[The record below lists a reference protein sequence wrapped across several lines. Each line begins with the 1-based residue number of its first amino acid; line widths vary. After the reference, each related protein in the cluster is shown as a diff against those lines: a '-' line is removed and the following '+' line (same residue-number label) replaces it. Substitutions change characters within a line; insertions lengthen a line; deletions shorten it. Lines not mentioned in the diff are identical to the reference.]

1 MRKTLT
7 YILKSLPFLVLLLIL
22 ATVSP
27 AHAGW
32 WSDLKNAAVDAAGKA
47 AAWALGIDTEDN
59 CIPPTSETTNCLF
72 CPMFKILFNAG
83 SIVAA
88 KSYSA
93 FSSELGQLV
102 LVFLSVSLALIILRN
117 IAAMGSK
124 DPGALLND
132 IFKKTFVCI
141 VIYIII
147 AKDYYNVLN
156 LTLTPIFETGFSF
169 VKSGNTTCASAG
181 GVIGYSGTAG
191 SGGAGGLPMNVG
203 ASIVCAVEDIERK
216 INMLFEFGK
225 WAFCR
230 GNGPDRIF
238 HIIPNPIYLI
248 DGILL
253 YLAGIFFMVAYPWV
267 MGDAVLQF
275 GVAMAIAPFAVCGY
289 AFDGT
294 KRYLPKVFSW
304 ILHSLFTFMF
314 MAILILCILGYI
326 NDLLGA
332 ALAKGA
338 ADPKTVFTD
347 PNQGIAF
354 YGPNMLKIIF
364 ILVIGWAYMPVV
376 SDLAGIFSEG
386 SGLNAAGKIGSA
398 VKNTVD
404 AKTRKAADWGVGVAG
419 NAAKAAGRV
428 TARRAKAGVRR
439 GMMFGVNRFG
449 ARNASGGK
457 TIKMLGYT
465 FATEKGADGSQ
476 VLRREF
482 TSITGR
488 RHVMISDKY
497 STIKQEYTK
506 SGKQVKNETTFKHGF
521 ALDHLLDEQTGKIN
535 IGAVQTL
542 LNSPLGQK
550 PEYRKAIMSQLAV
563 QVAKA
568 RGDEVG
574 TYYRSRNIKFDPNN
588 PYNITIEQVDNT
600 GKITSLSMKIDEAT
614 GQTAID
620 YFQDRSPNRFEAPIK
635 AASTKFNQ
643 GRKKMGRIMAMNF
656 VNMNIEDYGHRNA
669 DGSYTWK
676 QWKWLGGVT
685 YTATKDAAGN
695 DMYIREAKKYW
706 LFGPKIKKT
715 YDINGV
721 EMEYDTHKKREKHLK
736 KMTDIE
742 NKLNSASHATTT
754 ASGGKKAL
762 IGNAV
767 YASRRDAAS
776 GKMSY
781 TKIEVVSH
789 FVTKETTYYDDR
801 VIIEYKNKK
810 GDTLDSSVE
819 YIDEQKNTRKNVDGS
834 GSVSYGSSAGTTY
847 SEDFESDAK
856 YNSHYKRHFS
866 NGMVDITTAG
876 ASTGG
881 DIRKGGVKT
890 TGETTLFKYSAYAQQ
905 GHDSVIDKMDGNQ
918 IVEKDGTIAADL
930 DPVNAGKDWYKGDLL
945 FGMDEFSGITTLDGK
960 SAKDFVLQDVFANGR
975 GHHTNKLK
983 THIDWTMDSFYVA
996 DDNGN
1001 IIGRAD
1007 GSGTVTGN
1015 SGTRIGTVSGGIAYD
1030 SRGRPIGHVI

>member
-22 ATVSP
+22 AAVSP

-32 WSDLKNAAVDAAGKA
+32 WSDLKDAAVDAAGEA

-59 CIPPTSETTNCLF
+59 CVPPTSETTSCLF

-338 ADPKTVFTD
+338 ADPKVVFTD

-376 SDLAGIFSEG
+376 SDLAGNFSGG

-404 AKTRKAADWGVGVAG
+404 AKTRKAADWGVGV
-419 NAAKAAGRV
+419 
-428 TARRAKAGVRR
+428 GVS
-439 GMMFGVNRFG
+439 
-449 ARNASGGK
+449 A
-457 TIKMLGYT
+457 LP
-465 FATEKGADGSQ
+465 
-476 VLRREF
+476 
-482 TSITGR
+482 
-488 RHVMISDKY
+488 
-497 STIKQEYTK
+497 
-506 SGKQVKNETTFKHGF
+506 ETQQKPPD
-521 ALDHLLDEQTGKIN
+521 ALPPD
-535 IGAVQTL
+535 
-542 LNSPLGQK
+542 GQK
-550 PEYRKAIMSQLAV
+550 PAS
-563 QVAKA
+563 
-568 RGDEVG
+568 
-574 TYYRSRNIKFDPNN
+574 
-588 PYNITIEQVDNT
+588 
-600 GKITSLSMKIDEAT
+600 
-614 GQTAID
+614 
-620 YFQDRSPNRFEAPIK
+620 
-635 AASTKFNQ
+635 AA
-643 GRKKMGRIMAMNF
+643 A
-656 VNMNIEDYGHRNA
+656 
-669 DGSYTWK
+669 
-676 QWKWLGGVT
+676 
-685 YTATKDAAGN
+685 
-695 DMYIREAKKYW
+695 
-706 LFGPKIKKT
+706 
-715 YDINGV
+715 
-721 EMEYDTHKKREKHLK
+721 
-736 KMTDIE
+736 
-742 NKLNSASHATTT
+742 
-754 ASGGKKAL
+754 
-762 IGNAV
+762 
-767 YASRRDAAS
+767 
-776 GKMSY
+776 
-781 TKIEVVSH
+781 
-789 FVTKETTYYDDR
+789 
-801 VIIEYKNKK
+801 
-810 GDTLDSSVE
+810 
-819 YIDEQKNTRKNVDGS
+819 
-834 GSVSYGSSAGTTY
+834 
-847 SEDFESDAK
+847 
-856 YNSHYKRHFS
+856 
-866 NGMVDITTAG
+866 
-876 ASTGG
+876 
-881 DIRKGGVKT
+881 
-890 TGETTLFKYSAYAQQ
+890 
-905 GHDSVIDKMDGNQ
+905 
-918 IVEKDGTIAADL
+918 
-930 DPVNAGKDWYKGDLL
+930 
-945 FGMDEFSGITTLDGK
+945 
-960 SAKDFVLQDVFANGR
+960 
-975 GHHTNKLK
+975 
-983 THIDWTMDSFYVA
+983 
-996 DDNGN
+996 
-1001 IIGRAD
+1001 
-1007 GSGTVTGN
+1007 
-1015 SGTRIGTVSGGIAYD
+1015 
-1030 SRGRPIGHVI
+1030 

>member
-22 ATVSP
+22 AAVSP

-32 WSDLKNAAVDAAGKA
+32 WSDLKDAAVDAAGEA

-59 CIPPTSETTNCLF
+59 CVPPTSETTSCLF

-181 GVIGYSGTAG
+181 GVIGYSGTSG

-338 ADPKTVFTD
+338 ADPKVVFTD

-376 SDLAGIFSEG
+376 SDLAGNFSGG

-521 ALDHLLDEQTGKIN
+521 ALDHLLDEQTGNIN
-535 IGAVQTL
+535 IGAIQTL

-588 PYNITIEQVDNT
+588 PYNIIIEQVDNT

-620 YFQDRSPNRFEAPIK
+620 YFQDRSPNRFEA
-635 AASTKFNQ
+635 AGTSLNQ
-643 GRKKMGRIMAMNF
+643 GRKKMGRKINIAA
-656 VNMNIEDYGHRNA
+656 VNTMIQKAGHDNH
-669 DGSYTWK
+669 DGTYSWDSAGGLVSYTAK
-676 QWKWLGGVT
+676 T
-685 YTATKDAAGN
+685 DASGQK
-695 DMYIREAKKYW
+695 YYEREAKKY
-706 LFGPKIKKT
+706 LFFGPKIKKT

-754 ASGGKKAL
+754 ASGGKAAL
-762 IGNAV
+762 IGNAAYV
-767 YASRRDAAS
+767 SRRDAAS
-776 GKMSY
+776 GKMFY

-801 VIIEYKNKK
+801 VVIEYKNEK

-847 SEDFESDAK
+847 SEDFESGAK

-866 NGMVDITTAG
+866 NGMVDITTTG
-876 ASTGG
+876 VSTGG

-945 FGMDEFSGITTLDGK
+945 FGMDEFSGITTLNGK
-960 SAKDFVLQDVFANGR
+960 SAKDYVHQDIFANGR
-975 GHHTNKLK
+975 NRDNPTNKLK

-1007 GSGTVTGN
+1007 GSGTITGN
-1015 SGTRIGTVSGGIAYD
+1015 SGARIGSVSGGIAYD
-1030 SRGRPIGHVI
+1030 STGRPIGHVI

>member
-22 ATVSP
+22 AAVSP

-32 WSDLKNAAVDAAGKA
+32 WSDLKDAAVDAAGEV

-59 CIPPTSETTNCLF
+59 CVPPTSETTNCLF

-338 ADPKTVFTD
+338 ADPKVVFTD

-376 SDLAGIFSEG
+376 SDLAGNFSGG

-404 AKTRKAADWGVGVAG
+404 AKTRKAADWGAGVAG

-521 ALDHLLDEQTGKIN
+521 ALDHLLDEQTGNIN

-620 YFQDRSPNRFEAPIK
+620 YFQDRSPNRFEA
-635 AASTKFNQ
+635 AGTSLNQ
-643 GRKKMGRIMAMNF
+643 GRKKIGRKINIAA
-656 VNMNIEDYGHRNA
+656 VNTMIQKAGHDNH
-669 DGSYTWK
+669 DGTYSWDSAGGLVSYTAK
-676 QWKWLGGVT
+676 T
-685 YTATKDAAGN
+685 DASGQK
-695 DMYIREAKKYW
+695 YYEREAKKY
-706 LFGPKIKKT
+706 LFFGPKIKKT
-715 YDINGV
+715 YDSNGV
-721 EMEYDTHKKREKHLK
+721 EMEYDTHKKHEKHLK

-742 NKLNSASHATTT
+742 NKLNSASHATAT

-767 YASRRDAAS
+767 YVSKRDAAS

-781 TKIEVVSH
+781 TKIEAVNRH
-789 FVTKETTYYDDR
+789 VTKETTYYDDR

-810 GDTLDSSVE
+810 GDTLDSSAE

-834 GSVSYGSSAGTTY
+834 SSVSYGSGAGTTY
-847 SEDFESDAK
+847 SKDDAK
-856 YNSHYKRHFS
+856 YNSHYKRHFT
-866 NGMVDITTAG
+866 NGMVDITTTG
-876 ASTGG
+876 VSTGG

-945 FGMDEFSGITTLDGK
+945 FGMDEFSGITTLEGK
-960 SAKDFVLQDVFANGR
+960 SAKDYVHQDVFAKGR
-975 GHHTNKLK
+975 EKKTNKFK